1 MKQYK
6 KIVISCLCFVLIY
19 FIGLWC
25 YISYLKQND
34 DQIYQIEMNRI
45 AISFQETGQLTKDLS
60 AYPHIETVTCVSLEG
75 MDKARLEG
83 DGDTVF
89 WGIYDEGGRLKS
101 FLCFKYK
108 NKKEQLSLMIIL
120 GSCSVMLMMLIA
132 AFGYIYK
139 RMIRP
144 IEQIEKLSEQ
154 MGKGNIS
161 PVISALPQQEFK
173 SLRWGLK
180 MLEDELAVTTK
191 KNLALE
197 KQRQTLVSSIAH
209 GIKTPVANI
218 IMYTSAISEKLYP
231 KEKLPEL
238 NMKIED
244 NAKKIHKLLD
254 ELLKTA
260 SKSSY
265 EMKIEKKDFYLDQWL
280 EVMKLN
286 YVETLELLHINFEVK
301 SCPNCLIY
309 SDLHALVNIASN
321 IIDNAIKYGDGKW
334 ICLNVE
340 KEEEM
345 LYICIEN
352 SGTPIP
358 KNEVNAIFKSFYR
371 GANAEDKQG
380 NGLGLYICKT
390 IIRKLDGT
398 IYVLPKEASNQFVFT
413 VPIKEEK

>member
-6 KIVISCLCFVLIY
+6 KIVISCLCFVLVY
-19 FIGLWC
+19 FAGLWC

-34 DQIYQIEMNRI
+34 DKIYQVEMNRI
-45 AISFQETGQLTKDLS
+45 AMNFQETGQLNKDLS
-60 AYPHIETVTCVSLEG
+60 AYPHIMAVTLVSLDGLDE
-75 MDKARLEG
+75 ARLEG
-83 DGDTVF
+83 DENTVF
-89 WGIYDEGGRLKS
+89 WGIYDKEGQLKS

-108 NKKEQLSLMIIL
+108 NKKEQLSLRIIL
-120 GSCSVMLMMLIA
+120 GSCSVILIMLIA

-139 RMIRP
+139 KMIWP
-144 IEQIEKLSEQ
+144 IEQVERLSEQ
-154 MGKGNIS
+154 MARGNIS
-161 PVISALPQQEFK
+161 PVLSALPQQEFK
-173 SLRWGLK
+173 GFRWGLK
-180 MLEDELAVTTK
+180 MLEDELNVTTK

-231 KEKLPEL
+231 EEKLPEL
-238 NMKIED
+238 NRKIEE

-260 SKSSY
+260 SKPSY
-265 EMKIEKKDFYLDQWL
+265 EMKIEKKDFYLEQWL

-286 YVETLELLHINFEVK
+286 YVETLELLHIAFEMK

-309 SDLHALVNIASN
+309 SDLHALVNVASN
-321 IIDNAIKYGDGKW
+321 MIDNAIKYGDGKW
-334 ICLNVE
+334 IQINVE

-345 LYICIEN
+345 LYIGIEN
-352 SGTPIP
+352 SGMPIP
-358 KNEVNAIFKSFYR
+358 KNDVNAIFKSFYR
-371 GANAEDKQG
+371 GAIAEGKQG

-390 IIRKLDGT
+390 IIKELDGT
-398 IYVLPKEASNQFVFT
+398 IYVLPKEASNQFVFA
-413 VPIKEEK
+413 VPIKA